1 MGTGGKETP
10 IGINEWIFPQRSV
23 VSGRGLASRTSTQGG
38 ELMPSSCCFFSC
50 FLGVENCI
58 SYIHSL
64 LCYLCFRAQVPVLGL
79 RNVQFG
85 DPANLSNVFF
95 FFFFS
100 AVLSQLPDR
109 HQTAESFMSPS
120 AEHEAL
126 GEGNS
131 RSALN

>member
-1 MGTGGKETP
+1 MDFSAALSDVWKGAR
-10 IGINEWIFPQRSV
+10 ISHLHARWGIN
-23 VSGRGLASRTSTQGG
+23 A
-38 ELMPSSCCFFSC
+38 ELLFFFSW

-64 LCYLCFRAQVPVLGL
+64 LCYLCFRAQVPVPGL

-95 FFFFS
+95 IFFS

-126 GEGNS
+126 GKGNS